1 MGRTRE
7 SCARS
12 RAIGGATGASFICS
26 VHDVCEHIVDQSS
39 YMWKV
44 EEGDYRDD
52 ITVIVLMVPWV
63 SEEMKAK
70 GSAPAEEA
78 AASG

>member
-1 MGRTRE
+1 MWIRSALASTR
-7 SCARS
+7 SPPTLS
-12 RAIGGATGASFICS
+12 PLTRAANSWQA
-26 VHDVCEHIVDQSS
+26 S

-52 ITVIVLMVPWV
+52 ITVIVLMVPWQT
-63 SEEMKAK
+63 EEMKAWK
-70 GSAPAEEA
+70 PAAA